1 MGEARQR
8 VGILLAYEHWG
19 YCRVLANHSVFSAA
33 FIGITIWNIAMHERS
48 IAAKHIA
55 LRRFFAQCH
64 ATSGAHSDY
73 DASHVLAEH
82 LRMAR
87 QYAVVQRK

>member
-19 YCRVLANHSVFSAA
+19 YCRAWANHSVQPVA
-33 FIGITIWNIAMHERS
+33 FMVMTIWHIAMHWRS

-55 LRRFFAQCH
+55 LRRFLLMPCDIRRA
-64 ATSGAHSDY
+64 
-73 DASHVLAEH
+73 
-82 LRMAR
+82 LRL
-87 QYAVVQRK
+87 